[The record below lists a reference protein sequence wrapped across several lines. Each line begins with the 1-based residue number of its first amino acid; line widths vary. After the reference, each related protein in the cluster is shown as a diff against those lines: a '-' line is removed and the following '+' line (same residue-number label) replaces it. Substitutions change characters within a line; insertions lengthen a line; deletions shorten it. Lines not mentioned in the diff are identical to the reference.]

1 MSKRITVEELAAN
14 LREHLEEV
22 RAGETLAIVE
32 EEQEIARLAPVPYVE
47 SLIRPPKL
55 PGRFQDVPI
64 GPRPKN
70 LRTDPAQIIIDER
83 DYERS
88 EKRWRS

>member
-14 LREHLEEV
+14 LREHLAEV
-22 RAGETLAIVE
+22 EAGESLTIVDE
-32 EEQEIARLAPVPYVE
+32 GQEIVRLAPVPYIE
-47 SLIRPPKL
+47 SLIRPPKS
-55 PGRFQDVPI
+55 PGRFQDVAI